1 VEGSLESMS
10 HSSASKR
17 FFSSRTLP
25 PARILYW
32 HDDAKNR
39 INLAFA
45 IRRLVYKMGLFFWL
59 SYSRGMVEDSPQ

>member
-1 VEGSLESMS
+1 MEGSLESMS

-32 HDDAKNR
+32 HDDAKKQDQFGVR
-39 INLAFA
+39 DPAVGIQDGIIFLAF
-45 IRRLVYKMGLFFWL
+45 LLC
-59 SYSRGMVEDSPQ
+59 Q